1 MATTWMLLL
10 LIGLVIFVILVG
22 LIVGIVS
29 FVTSKNRR
37 DE

>member
-1 MATTWMLLL
+1 MIATTWMLM
-10 LIGLVIFVILVG
+10 IGLAVFVILVG

-29 FVTSKNRR
+29 FVTAKNRR